1 MPALFKAKAMEVRKE
16 GICCVVLK
24 KKKKNTNKNTP
35 ISRIHF

>member
-24 KKKKNTNKNTP
+24 KKKNTNKNTP